1 MSSVFDKVTLHGTEF
16 QCLPSTHRKL
26 LNSNSMFG
34 YCFLLNKL
42 SLKCSNLKKCI
53 TLSGSLGRGFMQSL
67 VRLTYFCS
75 IMSPASAGKIQ
86 VMNLP

>member
-42 SLKCSNLKKCI
+42 SLKCSNLKKMYY
-53 TLSGSLGRGFMQSL
+53 TLWFPG
-67 VRLTYFCS
+67 
-75 IMSPASAGKIQ
+75 
-86 VMNLP
+86 

>member
-26 LNSNSMFG
+26 LDSSSMFG

-42 SLKCSNLKKCI
+42 SLKCSNLKKND
-53 TLSGSLGRGFMQSL
+53 SLIPWVGDSCR
-67 VRLTYFCS
+67 V
-75 IMSPASAGKIQ
+75 
-86 VMNLP
+86 